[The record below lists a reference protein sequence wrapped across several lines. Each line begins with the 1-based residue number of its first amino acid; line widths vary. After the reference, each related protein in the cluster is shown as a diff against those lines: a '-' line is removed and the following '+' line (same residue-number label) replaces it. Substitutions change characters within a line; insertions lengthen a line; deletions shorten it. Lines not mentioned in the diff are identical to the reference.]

1 MKDLEN
7 KLQNKSSIISKSMSI
22 VDILASSSRPM
33 NFSEILSE
41 SGLAKSS
48 THRLLSI
55 LQYEGLIYYDQS
67 YKTYGLGNRLREWAR
82 KSWIN
87 SDLQRES
94 SDELEKLCESCG
106 HNVCLMGMAGYQV
119 IILSAIHPYQVPY
132 AAKMGEHAMVHC
144 TAGGKVLTAFMSKKQ
159 QDELIDKLTFEQFTL
174 KTITDREVFK
184 AQLKDVKRDSLALCE
199 GEEFMQ
205 TSAIGAPIFNHH
217 GEVVAALCIWGVTE
231 RMKPHHVRDWADE
244 LKASTHRIS
253 ENLGWVFD

>member
-1 MKDLEN
+1 MKDLEK
-7 KLQNKSSIISKSMSI
+7 KLKDKSSIITKSMSI
-22 VDILASSSRPM
+22 IDILASSSRPM
-33 NFSEILSE
+33 NFSEILLA

-55 LQYEGLIYYDQS
+55 LQYEDLIDYDQS
-67 YKTYGLGNRLREWAR
+67 YKTYGLGKRLREWAR

-94 SDELEKLCESCG
+94 SNELEKLCESCG
-106 HNVCLMGMAGYQV
+106 HNVCLMGMAGYQT

-132 AAKMGEHAMVHC
+132 AAKTGEYSMVHC

-159 QDELIDKLTFEQFTL
+159 QNEVLDMLDFEQFTL

-184 AQLKDVKRDSLALCE
+184 AQLKDAKRDGLALSE

-205 TSAIGAPIFNHH
+205 TSAIAAPIFDHH

-244 LKASTHRIS
+244 LKASTRRIS

>member
-1 MKDLEN
+1 MKDLEK
-7 KLQNKSSIISKSMSI
+7 KLKDKSSIITKSMSI
-22 VDILASSSRPM
+22 IDILASSSRPM
-33 NFSEILSE
+33 NFSEILSA

-55 LQYEGLIYYDQS
+55 LQYEDLIDYDQS
-67 YKTYGLGNRLREWAR
+67 YKTYGLGKRLREWAR

-94 SDELEKLCESCG
+94 SNELEKLCESCG
-106 HNVCLMGMAGYQV
+106 HNVCLMGMAGYQT

-132 AAKMGEHAMVHC
+132 AAKTGEYSMVHC
-144 TAGGKVLTAFMSKKQ
+144 TAGGKVLTAFMSRKQ
-159 QDELIDKLTFEQFTL
+159 QNEVLDMLDFEQFTL

-184 AQLKDVKRDSLALCE
+184 AQLKDAKRDGLALSE

-205 TSAIGAPIFNHH
+205 TSAIAAPIFDHH

-244 LKASTHRIS
+244 LKASTRRIS